1 MSGCASVHFNA
12 FGLHQHQHLTWLYS
26 AGYIVLSGFRKVHLY
41 HTLHN
46 IASHITDVGMR
57 SAVIMWERGEMAQ
70 EGCRSVVIIVPIG
83 G

>member
-1 MSGCASVHFNA
+1 MRLGFININD
-12 FGLHQHQHLTWLYS
+12 LH
-26 AGYIVLSGFRKVHLY
+26 GYIVLSSFRKVHLY

-46 IASHITDVGMR
+46 IASHSTDVGMR

-70 EGCRSVVIIVPIG
+70 DGCRSVVIIVPIG